1 MNEPLTR
8 DQADKIIAEGE
19 KRYSALLEMRID
31 QLERELN
38 AANEKIKKLEEARLD
53 KMERLATDI
62 IKLHRPDS
70 EAKEAKP

>member
-1 MNEPLTR
+1 MSDTPRT
-8 DQADKIIAEGE
+8 DAAVWQIEGG
-19 KRYSALLEMRID
+19 EMVCPKFARH
-31 QLERELN
+31 LERELN